1 MAVKS
6 YRQWGVFCRFL
17 CQQNIIGHKI
27 YEVLP
32 WEISF
37 RRNFDGSDDLITYIL
52 PPYQKCILFQN
63 EKLKKNILIFNHSFS
78 WTKVTFSFSDIAIS
92 EGPLFLCIASK
103 GHCGGY
109 RRFDGDMKTLW
120 NNLQPISLC
129 NQCAHIRMDK
139 EKRFKA
145 IDFKSQFRMKAL
157 EKLSYG
163 KLVKL
168 LYVSACVGFFLEEA
182 FVCLVHYVSK

>member
-1 MAVKS
+1 M
-6 YRQWGVFCRFL
+6 CRYLF
-17 CQQNIIGHKI
+17 QQNIIGHKI

-37 RRNFDGSDDLITYIL
+37 RQNFDGSDDLITYIL
-52 PPYQKCILFQN
+52 PPYQKCTFFQN
-63 EKLKKNILIFNHSFS
+63 QKLNKYILIFNHSI
-78 WTKVTFSFSDIAIS
+78 KVTFSFSDIAIS
-92 EGPLFLCIASK
+92 EGPLFSCILSK
-103 GHCGGY
+103 GHCSGY
-109 RRFDGDMKTLW
+109 CRFDGDMKTLW
-120 NNLQPISLC
+120 NNVQPISLC

-139 EKRFKA
+139 EKGFKA